1 MCAISLQYDQ
11 HNAAAVKMLEA
22 IIAAGLFTVC
32 PTMEP
37 FTKEQLNAEMDQ
49 VEADVT
55 KGRLIDAQVA
65 HQRMHDFVQKRAQL

>member
-1 MCAISLQYDQ
+1 
-11 HNAAAVKMLEA
+11 
-22 IIAAGLFTVC
+22 
-32 PTMEP
+32 MEP